1 MTYFE
6 AFEKIKASMKGA
18 KTAGIDGHL
27 AIQVNLSD
35 SDASGIFYIEVS
47 DGKLNVEPYD
57 YVDNDAVFTVSTK
70 DMIRL
75 VTGKVTYEKAIESG
89 ALTVSGNLEKGAL
102 IRNLVVKAEKKA
114 PAKKASAPKKTE
126 KAPAKKPEVKSE
138 PAKAAAVKTAATK
151 VVAKETEKKP
161 AVKKPVEKK

>member
-1 MTYFE
+1 MVDIISDVTYNKKVIAERQITYEKEKNKMTYFE
-6 AFEKIKASMKGA
+6 AFEKIKAAMKGA
-18 KTAGIDGHL
+18 KTTGIDGHL

-35 SDASGIFYIEVS
+35 SDASGIFYIEVK
-47 DGKLNVEPYD
+47 DGNLYVEPYD

-75 VTGKVTYEKAIESG
+75 VTGKVTYEKSIESG

-114 PAKKASAPKKTE
+114 PAKK
-126 KAPAKKPEVKSE
+126 
-138 PAKAAAVKTAATK
+138 
-151 VVAKETEKKP
+151 P
-161 AVKKPVEKK
+161 AVKKPIEKK